1 MLSFLTNTGDLRG
14 HIYEQEASLRV
25 SDLIQRYN
33 DCDDNDCNF
42 DPFDNYQSMM
52 ILTIVNTE
60 FYHLLINDTEF
71 DTNADQKWLLQ
82 ATLGLTSCVRAMM
95 W

>member
-1 MLSFLTNTGDLRG
+1 
-14 HIYEQEASLRV
+14 
-25 SDLIQRYN
+25 
-33 DCDDNDCNF
+33 
-42 DPFDNYQSMM
+42 MM

-60 FYHLLINDTEF
+60 FYYLLINDTEF
-71 DTNADQKWLLQ
+71 DTNEDQKWLLQ